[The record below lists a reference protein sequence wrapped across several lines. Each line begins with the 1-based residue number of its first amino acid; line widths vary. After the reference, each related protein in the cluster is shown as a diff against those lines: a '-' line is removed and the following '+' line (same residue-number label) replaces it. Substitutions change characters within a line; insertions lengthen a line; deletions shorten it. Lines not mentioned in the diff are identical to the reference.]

1 MSENHESREEYR
13 KRLEKRIHDQVERDR
28 QEKRASR
35 PRRTLNWHKA
45 VASLKLSGSK
55 AANNYSQQ
63 PIPRPKNNQAPEVH
77 HYRTPRWVKN
87 IIWVLVI
94 LVLIGGGYEY
104 HKLHSAAQNIF
115 GNSNGK
121 ISRKLQKGEPVSV
134 LAMGTDVG
142 ALDRGNSG
150 GNTDSLELFTI
161 NPKTKRITMTSIPRD
176 TLVRVNT
183 NKGPTYV
190 KINAA
195 YSIGGPKQTVRQ
207 VSELLDVPI
216 DYYAVLNMGVLK
228 KVVNTVG
235 GVTVDNPFAF
245 DYEGHHFKKGKQH
258 LNGELAL
265 KYSRMRYEDPNND
278 YGRQK
283 RQQQI
288 IESVIQKFK
297 ASGSL
302 TTANKILDAVKDGVK
317 TNIPIDDIA
326 TLYGNYHAA
335 MNKVITYHFKGQ
347 NATIDGVSFQI
358 ASPKEINR
366 ISKLIRKQLGLKAKK
381 VVNHE
386 TKMYKSQPTYDG
398 VSNTDFILPGGASY
412 NDPGSGNGSDYV
424 TTRGNSHRRSSYNSS
439 SRESTYN
446 NGTGE
451 RTYSGNA
458 YRYSQRT
465 YQRANTYG
473 TSRYEQHNYRQSTP
487 TRGIENTPTVE
498 RSTTTVRTEE
508 NR

>member
-28 QEKRASR
+28 VEKQESRLRRKFNLKKAASGLSINSSSQSQKSHFNNSR
-35 PRRTLNWHKA
+35 PIQDHDL
-45 VASLKLSGSK
+45 
-55 AANNYSQQ
+55 
-63 PIPRPKNNQAPEVH
+63 PEVH

-87 IIWVLVI
+87 IIWTLVVLV
-94 LVLIGGGYEY
+94 LLGGGYEY
-104 HKLHSAAQNIF
+104 HKMHSAAQNIF

-134 LAMGTDVG
+134 LSMGTDVG

-183 NKGPTYV
+183 KKGPTYV

-195 YSIGGPKQTVRQ
+195 YSIGGPKQTVKQ

-235 GVTVDNPFAF
+235 GVTVDNSFAF
-245 DYEGHHFKKGKQH
+245 NYEGHHFKRGKQH

-366 ISKLIRKQLGLKAKK
+366 ISKLIRKQLGLKPKK

-398 VSNTDFILPGGASY
+398 VSNTDFILPGGSSY

-424 TTRGNSHRRSSYNSS
+424 TTRASSCRHSEYSSY
-439 SRESTYN
+439 ESTYN
-446 NGTGE
+446 NGTNQ
-451 RTYSGNA
+451 RTYSRNA
-458 YRYSQRT
+458 YRY
-465 YQRANTYG
+465 N
-473 TSRYEQHNYRQSTP
+473 
-487 TRGIENTPTVE
+487 
-498 RSTTTVRTEE
+498 
-508 NR
+508 